1 MIFYSFAHG
10 AGEHVGLYYDAHKI
24 EHMYHDNSILA
35 YEMNGKPLSE
45 LHGAPLRLRNELEL
59 RFKQVSG
66 CRQSSS
72 LRPLNY
78 LGRGKADL
86 TKTNE
91 YFGYR
96 API

>member
-1 MIFYSFAHG
+1 M
-10 AGEHVGLYYDAHKI
+10 ELYYDAHKI

-35 YEMNGKPLSE
+35 YEMNGKPPSCM
-45 LHGAPLRLRNELEL
+45 EL
-59 RFKQVSG
+59 RCAFAMNSSSGFKQVSG

-91 YFGYR
+91 SFGYR